1 MKTNRRGLRGSNI
14 HRNESFTNDLEDIK
28 MKADYKNWVPNGMTA
43 GLAAATAVF
52 AAGAVVAAKAP
63 VKPATKQVLTGV
75 LSLGAVGFGVS
86 AVWCVYAH
94 NRFSYEGKRKL
105 SKQIID
111 GVADYITLPD
121 GGVCL
126 DVGCGSGALGI
137 QVALRNP
144 QGRVVGIDRWGA
156 EYASFNQERCEANA
170 KAEGAENITFRKGDA
185 NHLEFPDGCFDAVTS
200 NYVYHNISGVDKQI
214 LLRETL
220 RVLKKGGTFAIHDL
234 MGKARY
240 GDMEQFV
247 KELRAEGYEDVRM
260 ISTANG
266 MFMDQTESRLMFLS
280 DSTLLVGRK

>member
-1 MKTNRRGLRGSNI
+1 
-14 HRNESFTNDLEDIK
+14 

-43 GLAAATAVF
+43 GFAAATAAL
-52 AAGAVVAAKAP
+52 AAGAMLAGKAP
-63 VKPATKQVLTGV
+63 VKPVVKKSLAGA
-75 LSLGAVGFGVS
+75 LSLGAAGCG
-86 AVWCVYAH
+86 AWTTWCVYAH

-111 GVADYITLPD
+111 GVANYITLPD

-156 EYASFNQERCEANA
+156 EYASFSKERCETNA

-200 NYVYHNISGVDKQI
+200 NYVYHNISGVDKQK
-214 LLRETL
+214 LLRETF

-234 MGKARY
+234 MGKSRY
-240 GDMEQFV
+240 GDMDQFV
-247 KELRAEGYEDVRM
+247 KELKEEGFEEFR
-260 ISTANG
+260 IIPTADG
-266 MFMDQTESRLMFLS
+266 MFMNKTESRLMFLS
-280 DSTLLVGRK
+280 DSMLLVGKK